1 MLVNVFHD
9 SPWEHRRLQLAGV
22 VLIATLAALVAL
34 SIAIYNKQFTNF
46 TTVTVK
52 AERAGLQLAKFG
64 DVRLHGAL
72 VGRVSSIEN
81 DGKLAVITLSLSPD
95 AARTIPDDVSV
106 RILPTTLF
114 GQNFLELVPPDPGTS
129 AGPMRDGVVIPAS
142 RVETNV
148 ELQTILADLYPL
160 LRSVRPADLNATLY
174 ALAHALQGKGDQL
187 GDTLVSLEDYLS
199 RMNTELPRLRKD
211 LTLLSEVSRTY
222 ELAAPDLIKV
232 LKNATVTARTVT
244 QKKSDLARALSSLTG
259 LARTSRV
266 TLSEN
271 EQRLISADAL
281 GPTAA
286 GAAGHLLARDP
297 LPADRARPPDP
308 ELPGRLRGRHHPSD
322 PRARRTAANR
332 LHRGGR
338 AGVRR
343 GRPRAVVPRTAGRLR
358 EARALHQPGRRV
370 REGRSGRWYPVS
382 TPENRSPLAVAA
394 DLSVTTGSRF
404 PGDPA

>member
-22 VLIATLAALVAL
+22 VLIATLVALVAL
-34 SIAIYNKQFTNF
+34 SIAIYNKKFSDF

-81 DGKLAVITLSLSPD
+81 DGKQAVITLSLSPD
-95 AARTIPDDVSV
+95 AARTIPGDVSV

-114 GQNFLELVPPDPGTS
+114 GQNYLELVPPEGGTA

-142 RVETNV
+142 RVDTNV

-244 QKKSDLARALSSLTG
+244 QKKGDLARALSSLTG

-266 TLSEN
+266 TLNEN
-271 EQRLISADAL
+271 ENRLIRQARSARPLLALLDTYSPEIPCLLIGLDRQIPSSQAVFSDDIIHQTLELGAPQRTAYTAADAPVFGEVGHGPWCL
-281 GPTAA
+281 GLPDDYDKPAPFI
-286 GAAGHLLARDP
+286 P
-297 LPADRARPPDP
+297 LKDGTLKDEPD
-308 ELPGRLRGRHHPSD
+308 
-322 PRARRTAANR
+322 
-332 LHRGGR
+332 GGI
-338 AGVRR
+338 
-343 GRPRAVVPRTAGRLR
+343 
-358 EARALHQPGRRV
+358 Q
-370 REGRSGRWYPVS
+370 
-382 TPENRSPLAVAA
+382 
-394 DLSVTTGSRF
+394 
-404 PGDPA
+404 

>member
-22 VLIATLAALVAL
+22 LLIVTMALLVAL
-34 SIAIYNKQFTNF
+34 SIAIYGKKFTDA

-64 DVRLHGAL
+64 DVRMHGAL
-72 VGRVSSIEN
+72 VGRVSEIKS
-81 DGKLAVITLSLSPD
+81 DGKLAVITLSLEPD
-95 AARTIPDDVSV
+95 AARSIPDDVSV

-114 GQNFLELVPPDPGTS
+114 GQNFLELVPPDGQAS
-129 AGPMRDGVVIPAS
+129 AGRLRDGVVIPEN

-199 RMNTELPRLRKD
+199 RMNNELPRLRKD

-244 QKKSDLARALSSLTG
+244 QKKGDLARALSSLTG

-266 TLSEN
+266 TLNEN
-271 EQRLISADAL
+271 EERLIRQARSARPLLALLDTYSPEIPCLLIGLDRQIPNSQAVFKDDIIHQTLELGAPQRTAYTAADAPVFGEVGHGPWCL
-281 GPTAA
+281 G
-286 GAAGHLLARDP
+286 
-297 LPADRARPPDP
+297 LPDDYENPAPFINLDDGSEKDAPD
-308 ELPGRLRGRHHPSD
+308 
-322 PRARRTAANR
+322 
-332 LHRGGR
+332 GGI
-338 AGVRR
+338 
-343 GRPRAVVPRTAGRLR
+343 
-358 EARALHQPGRRV
+358 Q
-370 REGRSGRWYPVS
+370 
-382 TPENRSPLAVAA
+382 
-394 DLSVTTGSRF
+394 
-404 PGDPA
+404 